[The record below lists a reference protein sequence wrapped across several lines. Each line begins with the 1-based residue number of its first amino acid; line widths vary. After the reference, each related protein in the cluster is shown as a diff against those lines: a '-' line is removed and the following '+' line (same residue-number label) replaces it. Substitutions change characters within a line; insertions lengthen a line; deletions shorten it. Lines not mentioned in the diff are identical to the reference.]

1 MTDTFAELNAM
12 DRRFTR
18 LAQHHPHVGREV
30 FRTLGEVARHRPEAW
45 AHLTTRGAMPE
56 EGAALEGLPDPGI
69 AAAAHA
75 LDGGDG
81 MVEEYVAWARPWGFS
96 PADVAGPVTLHQGTR
111 DELVP
116 PAWAD
121 RLAAALPDARLER
134 HDGAGHFL
142 AFTDPPLALRGF
154 ADIPGADG

>member
-1 MTDTFAELNAM
+1 
-12 DRRFTR
+12 
-18 LAQHHPHVGREV
+18 
-30 FRTLGEVARHRPEAW
+30 
-45 AHLTTRGAMPE
+45 MPE

-69 AAAAHA
+69 AAAAAHA